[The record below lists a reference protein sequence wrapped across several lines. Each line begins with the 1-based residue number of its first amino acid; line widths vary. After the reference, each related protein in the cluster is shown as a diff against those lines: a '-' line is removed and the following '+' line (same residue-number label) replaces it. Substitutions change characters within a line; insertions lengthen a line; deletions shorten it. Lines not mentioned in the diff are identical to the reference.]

1 MCSLVKLS
9 DIWHSQTDPIHL
21 QFVCDLKCRCHL
33 NSLGIGLIRSGS
45 ILQVVFK
52 LLRWLGH
59 FRPYNKPQ
67 TQIKFLGTMGTPCMI
82 YTWLECKARPTF
94 YFLLKVELNMGIK
107 TRVSKP
113 SNHPL
118 VYFGKLFLVFCW
130 MLNFYLSVRKLN
142 LAKLLGTNCKKK
154 VLSFQRKTVVLT

>member
-1 MCSLVKLS
+1 MFSS
-9 DIWHSQTDPIHL
+9 EIIWYLTLPNWPNPSA
-21 QFVCDLKCRCHL
+21 VCTLRINWNDLKCKWHL
-33 NSLGIGLIRSGS
+33 NSVGVGLLTLFELWSH
-45 ILQVVFK
+45 L
-52 LLRWLGH
+52 
-59 FRPYNKPQ
+59 RPYNEPK
-67 TQIKFLGTMGTPCMI
+67 TQITFFGRRGTPCMI